1 MAGFMLEQWHWWTI
15 TLLACTFA
23 FYFANSKPAWVA
35 ISSTVVG
42 GILWFHPE
50 FPAMYQLGVFFAIA
64 SVGFV
69 LTTLIL
75 DFRKGNGDAVEV
87 EDEAPKRVLRVDRL
101 VGHVITLDTAI
112 VNGSGV
118 IEMQGATLRLRG
130 ADCGA
135 GEKVRVTGIDGID
148 RELILVEPAEGAE
161 KY

>member
-1 MAGFMLEQWHWWTI
+1 MAGFILEQWHWWTI
-15 TLLACTFA
+15 TLLACSFA

-42 GILWFHPE
+42 GILWFNPA
-50 FPAMYQLGVFFAIA
+50 FPTMYQLGVFFAIA

-75 DFRKGNGDAVEV
+75 DFFKGDVVEV
-87 EDEAPKRVLRVDRL
+87 EDVAPKRVLRVDRL
-101 VGHVITLDTAI
+101 VGHVITLDSPI
-112 VNGSGV
+112 VNGNGV
-118 IEMQGATLRLRG
+118 LEMQGATLRLRG
-130 ADCGA
+130 ADCEA

-161 KY
+161 EYN